1 MAEAKSRVHV
11 GPIHSAV
18 AGRTDHLPMHVLSG
32 SYVIPADVVGGL
44 GEGNSIAGFKHLRRM
59 FGGMPYGGSANP
71 YGAHDG
77 PYNETLPGKAEGGEI
92 DDDGSSVP
100 IIAAG
105 GEYVLSPQQVT
116 QAGGGDMD
124 LGHRVLDEFVKRMRA
139 DTIKTMQNLPPPRK
153 D

>member
-1 MAEAKSRVHV
+1 MKVS
-11 GPIHSAV
+11 
-18 AGRTDHLPMHVLSG
+18 SG
-32 SYVIPADVVGGL
+32 SYVLPADVVGGI
-44 GEGNSIAGFKHLRRM
+44 GQGNTIAGFKVLRRM
-59 FGGMPYGGSANP
+59 FGGTPYGGGATP

-77 PYNETLPGKAEGGEI
+77 PYNEKLPGKAAGGEI
-92 DDDGSSVP
+92 DDDGDSVP

-105 GEYVLSPQQVT
+105 GEMVLSPQQVI

-139 DTIKTMQNLPPPRK
+139 DTIKTMQNLPGPRR

>member
-1 MAEAKSRVHV
+1 MAKLHV

-18 AGRTDHLPMHVLSG
+18 AGRTDHLPMKVSSG
-32 SYVIPADVVGGL
+32 SYVLPADVVGGI
-44 GEGNSIAGFKHLRRM
+44 GQGNTIAGFKVLRRM
-59 FGGMPYGGSANP
+59 FGGTPYGGGANP

-77 PYNETLPGKAEGGEI
+77 PYNEKLPGKAAGGEI
-92 DDDGSSVP
+92 DDDGDSVP

-105 GEYVLSPQQVT
+105 GEMVLSPQQVT

-139 DTIKTMQNLPPPRK
+139 DTIKTMQNLPGPRR